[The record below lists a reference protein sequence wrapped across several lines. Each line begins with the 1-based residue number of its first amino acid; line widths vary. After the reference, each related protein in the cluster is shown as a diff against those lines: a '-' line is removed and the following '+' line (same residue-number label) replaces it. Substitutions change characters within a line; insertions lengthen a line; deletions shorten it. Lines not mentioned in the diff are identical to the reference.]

1 MNDMNTQEKK
11 IGEMV
16 AEDYR
21 TAAVFKNHKID
32 FCCKGNRSLSEVCEE
47 KNLDAAAIIEELNTV
62 TKSAEKNTIDFNAW
76 DLDLLTDYIEKKH
89 HRYVEGSMP
98 VLLQYLNKLCK
109 VHGTQHP
116 ELFEINNEFNEC
128 AAALSAHM
136 KKEELVLFPFIR
148 KIVKANITQQ
158 PVAAPPYGTIQNPI
172 HMMMNEHD
180 TEGERFRKI
189 AQLSNDYTPPA
200 DACGTYKVAFSL
212 LKEFENDLHTHI
224 HLENNILF
232 PKAAQLETKI
242 VNAEVSV

>member
-1 MNDMNTQEKK
+1 MNTQEKK

-32 FCCKGNRSLSEVCEE
+32 FCCKGNRLLSEVCAD
-47 KNLDAAAIIEELNTV
+47 KNLNAALLIEELNAV
-62 TKSAEKNTIDFNAW
+62 TKPIETNTIDFNTW

-89 HRYVEGSMP
+89 HRYVEGSIP

-109 VHGTQHP
+109 VHGKQHP

-158 PVAAPPYGTIQNPI
+158 PVAALPYG
-172 HMMMNEHD
+172 
-180 TEGERFRKI
+180 KI